1 MGTPIG
7 NLEDITFRAARILR
21 EVDRVAC
28 EDTRVTRV
36 LCDHLGVD
44 TPLLRHDAHNQRKST
59 PGILALLE
67 RGLSVALVT
76 DAGTPGI
83 SDPGA
88 HLVAE
93 ALAAGHEV
101 VPVPGPSAVVTA
113 LSASGFPSQAFCFHG
128 FVPKRAKERR
138 RIFGALPPGTH
149 ALYCPARDLPAV
161 VADLAASA
169 PDAVVAVA
177 RELTKQHEA
186 WFRGAA
192 SEVAERLAQG
202 PPPRGEAVLIVRVPS
217 PQGALR
223 DEAIAAAL
231 AGPLAAGKG
240 TRQAAAEV
248 AEALGVSRRRAY
260 QVALRLPREPREP

>member
-7 NLEDITFRAARILR
+7 NLEDMTFRAARVLR

-44 TPLLRHDAHNQRKST
+44 TPLIRHDAHNQRKST
-59 PGILALLE
+59 PGILALLD

-93 ALAAGHEV
+93 AVAAGREV

-113 LSASGFPSQAFCFHG
+113 LSASGLPSQVFQFHG
-128 FVPKRAKERR
+128 FAPKKARERR
-138 RIFGALPPGTH
+138 RAFGALGPGTH

-161 VADLAASA
+161 VGDLAASA
-169 PDAVVAVA
+169 PGARVVVA

-186 WFRGAA
+186 WLRGPAP
-192 SEVAERLAQG
+192 EVAAQLAQG
-202 PPPRGEAVLIVRVPS
+202 LPPRGEAVLLVRVSS
-217 PQGALR
+217 PQAEPQ
-223 DEAIAAAL
+223 DDAIAAAL
-231 AGPLAAGKG
+231 KAPLAAGKG

-248 AEALGVSRRRAY
+248 AQALGVSRRRAY
-260 QVALRLPREPREP
+260 QVALHLPSEPE